1 VKFASQ
7 FTVFDLAMLL
17 AGALVVAIAWWW
29 VSRRRVYTY
38 DALAQAIRG
47 LAKGDFGGE
56 VNTGATGALGELVR
70 SYNET
75 AHTLT
80 ESRERMS
87 SYQRALEERVRERTR
102 ELNEAEARAVQLSNT
117 DPLTSLPNRILMTRK
132 LEEAIKRASNDT
144 SRVSVLF
151 VDLDFFKSFN
161 ETMGHETGDAVLR
174 TVADRLKSGVRQDDI
189 VTRFGGDEFVVIVP
203 RLEFQKADETT
214 MRVAQ
219 DILKS
224 LMQPLEVSGSRV
236 NMPASIGVAM
246 FPADG
251 RTAADLL
258 RNADAAM
265 SAAKQAGRNRIERFA
280 DTNTQ
285 PVAQRSKLDADI
297 RRGIAAEEFFL
308 VFQPQ
313 VDISTGSPVGLE
325 ALLRWRHPTRGV
337 LGPLEFIPAAEQS
350 GLIHQLGQRALE
362 MACEQFKLWQQRD
375 IYPRIS
381 VNVSAKQLEDPFWL
395 DSVRDTIEQTKI
407 PAQFLD
413 LEITESML
421 VNNPDKTIETLAELN
436 RLGITLTLDDFGTG
450 YSSLSYLTRLPFDT
464 IKIDR
469 SFMQEV
475 EIASRRS
482 IVQAIVAVAHS
493 LNLRVIAEGIES
505 PLQLQVL
512 RDLKVEEG
520 QGYYFAKPI
529 DVTEVE
535 GWWTAQLSSVIS
547 TIPRTA

>member
-1 VKFASQ
+1 
-7 FTVFDLAMLL
+7 
-17 AGALVVAIAWWW
+17 
-29 VSRRRVYTY
+29 
-38 DALAQAIRG
+38 
-47 LAKGDFGGE
+47 
-56 VNTGATGALGELVR
+56 VNTGSTGALGELVR
-70 SYNET
+70 AYNET

-102 ELNEAEARAVQLSNT
+102 DLNTAEARVVQMANT
-117 DPLTSLPNRILMTRK
+117 DPLTSLPNRILMARK

-144 SRVSVLF
+144 SRLSVLF

-161 ETMGHETGDAVLR
+161 DSLGHETGDAVLR
-174 TVADRLKSGVRQDDI
+174 TVADRLKSVVRQDDI
-189 VTRFGGDEFVVIVP
+189 VTRFGGDEFVIILP
-203 RLEFQKADETT
+203 RLEFQRAEEISL
-214 MRVAQ
+214 RIAQ
-219 DILKS
+219 DVLKI
-224 LMQPLEVSGSRV
+224 LMQPLEVSGTRI

-246 FPADG
+246 YPTDG
-251 RTAADLL
+251 RTSADLL
-258 RNADAAM
+258 KSADAAM
-265 SAAKQAGRNRIERFA
+265 YAAKQSGRNRIERFA
-280 DTNTQ
+280 DTNAQ
-285 PVAQRSKLDADI
+285 PVALRNKLEGDM
-297 RRGIAAEEFFL
+297 RRAIAAEEFFL

-337 LGPLEFIPAAEQS
+337 VGPMDFIPAAEQS

-381 VNVSAKQLEDPFWL
+381 VNVSAKQLEDPLWL

-421 VNNPDKTIETLAELN
+421 VNNPEGVIETLSELN
-436 RLGITLTLDDFGTG
+436 RLGVTLTLDDFGTG
-450 YSSLSYLTRLPFDT
+450 YSSLSYLTRLPFHT

-469 SFMQEV
+469 SFMHEV
-475 EIASRRS
+475 EVASRRS

-493 LNLRVIAEGIES
+493 LDLRVIAEGVES

-512 RDLKVEEG
+512 RDMKVEEG
-520 QGYYFAKPI
+520 QGFYFAKPLEVG
-529 DVTEVE
+529 DVET
-535 GWWTAQLSSVIS
+535 WWTGQLSSAIS
-547 TIPRTA
+547 TIPRA

>member
-1 VKFASQ
+1 MSADVFLILICAVAALGGGSLVAL
-7 FTVFDLAMLL
+7 FT
-17 AGALVVAIAWWW
+17 WWRA
-29 VSRRRVYTY
+29 RRRTETY
-38 DALAQAIRG
+38 GSLTEAIRG
-47 LAKGDFGGE
+47 LAKGNFSGEVAASDGGE
-56 VNTGATGALGELVR
+56 LGELVR
-70 SYNET
+70 AYNET
-75 AHTLT
+75 AHLLT

-87 SYQRALEERVRERTR
+87 SYQRSLEERVRERTR
-102 ELNEAEARAVQLSNT
+102 DLNTATARAVQLANT
-117 DPLTSLPNRILMTRK
+117 DPLTSLPNRILLMRK
-132 LEEAIKRASNDT
+132 LEESIKRASTDT
-144 SRVSVLF
+144 SRLAVLF

-161 ETMGHETGDAVLR
+161 DSLGHETGDAVLR
-174 TVADRLKSGVRQDDI
+174 TVADRLKTAVRPEDV
-189 VTRFGGDEFVVIVP
+189 VTRFGGDEFVIILS
-203 RLEFQKADETT
+203 RLDFQRAEEITT
-214 MRVAQ
+214 RVSH
-219 DILKS
+219 DILKT
-224 LMQPLEVSGSRV
+224 LMQPLDVAATRI

-246 FPADG
+246 YPHDG
-251 RTAADLL
+251 RTPADLL
-258 RNADAAM
+258 KNADAAM
-265 SAAKQAGRNRIERFA
+265 FAAKQAGRNRVERFA

-285 PVAQRSKLDADI
+285 PVAMRNKLDGDI

-337 LGPLEFIPAAEQS
+337 IGPMDFISAAEQS

-421 VNNPDKTIETLAELN
+421 VNNPDRVIETLSELN
-436 RLGITLTLDDFGTG
+436 RLGVTLTLDDFGTG
-450 YSSLSYLTRLPFDT
+450 YSSLSYLTRLPFHT

-469 SFMQEV
+469 SFMHEV
-475 EIASRRS
+475 EVASRRS

-493 LNLRVIAEGIES
+493 LDLRVIAEGIES

-520 QGYYFAKPI
+520 QGFYFSKPI
-529 DVTEVE
+529 EVGEVE
-535 GWWTAQLSSVIS
+535 NWWNGQLSSVIS
-547 TIPRTA
+547 TMSR